1 MVDRWSNPQKYGVT
15 NVQIEAEG
23 EMKEKGGGRSQAE
36 EMKGRRQLGY
46 SFFFLKTILLRN
58 ITSVHFG
65 DLLDYSLMVGT

>member
-46 SFFFLKTILLRN
+46 SFFFLN
-58 ITSVHFG
+58 
-65 DLLDYSLMVGT
+65 YSAQKYHKCPFWRLA